1 MKLSFFFLNFK
12 FSRCYDA
19 VASNVAVV
27 VVVVVAAVVDVVAVV
42 VDVVAVVVFTA
53 EA

>member
-27 VVVVVAAVVDVVAVV
+27 VVDAVAVVAVV
-42 VDVVAVVVFTA
+42 SVVAVVVVVFTA

>member
-19 VASNVAVV
+19 VASNV
-27 VVVVVAAVVDVVAVV
+27 VVVVAVVAVDVVV
-42 VDVVAVVVFTA
+42 VVVFTA

>member
-27 VVVVVAAVVDVVAVV
+27 VVVVV

>member
-27 VVVVVAAVVDVVAVV
+27 VVAVDVVV
-42 VDVVAVVVFTA
+42 VVVFTA